1 MTRSVSANDE
11 NLGMHV
17 RLCLCVSFVE
27 GGIGCRR
34 CRTRSSYTVALMTCD
49 SADDTL
55 KRSKIVTICRS

>member
-1 MTRSVSANDE
+1 MWMTRSVNANDE

-17 RLCLCVSFVE
+17 RLCLCVFFVE

-34 CRTRSSYTVALMTCD
+34 CRARSSYTEV